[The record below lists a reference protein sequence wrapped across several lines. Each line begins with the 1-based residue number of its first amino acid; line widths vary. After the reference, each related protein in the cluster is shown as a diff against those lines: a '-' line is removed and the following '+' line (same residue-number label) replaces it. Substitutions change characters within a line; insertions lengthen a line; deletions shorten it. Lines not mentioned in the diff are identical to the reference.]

1 MSALTLA
8 LVFALATVLIAE
20 FVNGWTDAPNAIAT
34 VVATGVMSPKSAIV
48 MAVVMNTVGAMSGT
62 AVAKTVGQG
71 IVVPAA
77 LTLPAIT
84 AAMLS
89 IIAWGT
95 FAARVGMP
103 VSKSHALLAGLAGA
117 GFAGGGLDAL
127 RWSGWQKV
135 FTGMAL
141 SIGLGAFAALLL
153 GLIIIRLAGG
163 AKPGRSK
170 PLFDRLSILAACFMA
185 FNHGLNDG
193 QKFMGVFAMTLFAG
207 GAISEFHIPYWVI
220 IICALTMGIGTSAGG
235 WRIIKTVGSK
245 MTKLQSWQGFAA
257 QTAAGFTIFG
267 ASAYGIPLS
276 TTHTITSGIVGAAAS
291 RRFSDVRW
299 GVLRRIVLAWV
310 VTFPVCAFVAFV
322 AATFANAVF
331 QP

>member
-1 MSALTLA
+1 MSALSLA
-8 LVFALATVLIAE
+8 LIIALATVLIAE

-34 VVATGVMSPKSAIV
+34 VVATGVMSPRSAIL
-48 MAVVMNTVGAMSGT
+48 MAVIMNTIGAMSGT

-117 GFAGGGLDAL
+117 GFAGGGWGAL
-127 RWSGWQKV
+127 QWAGWQKV
-135 FTGMAL
+135 FTGMAM
-141 SIGLGAFAALLL
+141 SIGLGMLAALLL
-153 GLIIIRLAGG
+153 GWLIIRLSG
-163 AKPGRSK
+163 ATKPGRSK
-170 PLFDRLSILAACFMA
+170 PLYDRLSIVSACFMA

-207 GAISEFHIPYWVI
+207 GAIEKFEISNWVI
-220 IICALTMGIGTSAGG
+220 VICALTMGIGTSAGG
-235 WRIIKTVGSK
+235 WRIIKTVGAR

-257 QTAAGFTIFG
+257 QTAAGLTIFG

-291 RRFSDVRW
+291 RRLSEVRW
-299 GVLRRIVLAWV
+299 GVLKRIVLAWI
-310 VTFPVCAFVAFV
+310 VTFPVCAAVAYF
-322 AATFANAVF
+322 AALFANALF
-331 QP
+331 AS